1 MRRLIQSISRE
12 LPGRPERLSLLPD
25 QLVFPLDA
33 HTHRGAVLTCVR
45 SGEMLGAGQVIA
57 EGEWQALHAPLDGVV
72 TEADA
77 NRVVIRPSPVQAP
90 MAAEPIPLD
99 DRARL
104 PDYLRAMGLVGMG
117 GGCFPYARRL
127 ARLLEKPPHTLVI
140 NAVECEPG
148 IGIDESL
155 MLHEKSFVREAVN
168 TFTRLLGMKR
178 TVVAVRRSTRTH
190 LETAWGDEAVD
201 WLEMSDRYPGG
212 AGKLISAQLT
222 GRMPR
227 AGTLNSDLGILIT
240 NVASLRA
247 FGKRLREG
255 CPCIERPLTLLT
267 PNAPARQLVVPLGIP
282 AGEVLRACGVSLD
295 AERQVL
301 VAEGRMMGR
310 AVELEFCVGKGTN
323 ALMVL
328 NREPRWERPE
338 QPCILCGSC
347 FDACPL
353 KLHPIGMANRIRAQR
368 RSRALDAQ
376 LNTCFLCGACSAVCP
391 ADIPLVQIFREG
403 KQWLRKNS

>member
-1 MRRLIQSISRE
+1 MHRPIQSISRE
-12 LPGRPERLSLLPD
+12 LPGRPERLLLLPD

-33 HTHRGAVLTCVR
+33 RTHRGAVQTCVR
-45 SGEMLGAGQVIA
+45 SGETLGAGQVIA
-57 EGEWQALHAPLDGVV
+57 EGEWQTLHPPLDGVG
-72 TEADA
+72 TEAEA
-77 NRVVIRPSPVQAP
+77 NRGVIRPSSEQTP
-90 MAAEPIPLD
+90 MAADPMPLD

-104 PDYLRAMGLVGMG
+104 PDYLRLMGLVGMG

-127 ARLLEKPPHTLVI
+127 ARLLDKPPHTLVI

-155 MLHEKSFVREAVN
+155 MLHEKRFVLEAVN

-178 TVVAVRRSTRTH
+178 TVLAVRRSARGH
-190 LETAWGDEAVD
+190 LETAWGGEAID
-201 WLEMSDRYPGG
+201 WLEMSDTYPGG
-212 AGKLISAQLT
+212 AGKLISAKLT
-222 GRMPR
+222 GHMPQP
-227 AGTLNSDLGILIT
+227 GTLNSDLGILIT

-247 FGKRLREG
+247 FGKRLLEG
-255 CPCIERPLTLLT
+255 CPSVDRPLTLLT
-267 PNAPARQLVVPLGIP
+267 PNASARQLLVPLGIS
-282 AGEVLRACGVSLD
+282 AGDVLRTCGVTLD

-310 AVELEFCVGKGTN
+310 AVELGFCVGKGTN

-328 NREPRWERPE
+328 NRESRWERPE

-353 KLHPIGMANRIRAQR
+353 TLHPIGMANRIRAQR
-368 RSRALDAQ
+368 RSRALEAQ

-391 ADIPLVQIFREG
+391 VDIPLVQIFREG